1 MPELLELV
9 DAALDKIA
17 FAIFAFA
24 EGYFVFPVGFRW
36 DNGRAVL
43 IFDHLSDPVCVIAP
57 VGEQAG
63 TLGQVLQE
71 KFRHRRIVHLSGRQ
85 FELQWKAVFIHPQ
98 VKLGGQSS
106 ARATDTK
113 ISTLFFWAA
122 ACWWTRTMVESIIC
136 TFSPRASWA
145 AMMAS
150 ISLSQTPFFRQ
161 RLKRL

>member
-57 VGEQAG
+57 VGEHVGAFG
-63 TLGQVLQE
+63 KIIE
-71 KFRHRRIVHLSGRQ
+71 KQFCHRRIMHLSRRQ
-85 FELQWKAVFIHPQ
+85 FDLHRQSVADHAQ
-98 VKLGGQSS
+98 VYFGCQSPTTS
-106 ARATDTK
+106 TDT
-113 ISTLFFWAA
+113 SVSNLFFWAA
-122 ACWWTRTMVESIIC
+122 ACWWTRTLVESIIC
-136 TFSPRASWA
+136 TFPS
-145 AMMAS
+145 
-150 ISLSQTPFFRQ
+150 
-161 RLKRL
+161 